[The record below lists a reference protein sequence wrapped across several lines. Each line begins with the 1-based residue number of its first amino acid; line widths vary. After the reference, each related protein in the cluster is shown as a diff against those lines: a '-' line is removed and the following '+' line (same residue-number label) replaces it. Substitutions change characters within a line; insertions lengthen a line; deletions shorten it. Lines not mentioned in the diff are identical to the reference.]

1 LEFNQVEKHYRGR
14 VKPDRRASL
23 VKAPALARRR
33 QPMSES
39 VPQIYVVDDDVSV
52 REAVGGLI
60 RSAGLRVRTFASA
73 QEMLASLRM
82 ELPSCL
88 VLDIQL
94 PDINGFELQQELAT
108 KDIQIPI
115 IFLTGHGDIPM
126 SVRAI
131 KAGAVEF
138 LTKPFDDEY
147 LLEAIRSAIARDNK
161 NEQSPGR
168 IAKGYFEKLTGTV
181 EASRAVP
188 NQRETVI
195 SSHLNGSGKA
205 VVAFGEIIGQSKAWR
220 QIIRQIEMVAPTDA
234 TVLVLG
240 ETGTGKELIARE
252 LHRRSRRKGKPL
264 VRVNC
269 ACIPKD
275 LYESEFFGHARGAFT
290 SAVKDRIGRFEAA
303 AGGTLFLDEIGEIP
317 LELQSKLLRVL
328 QEKCY
333 ERVGEERTRRAD
345 VRIVAATNRDLKKEV
360 AAGRFREDLYYRLNV
375 FPMKVVP
382 LRDRKEDIPLLAT
395 HFIEMSVKELGC
407 PKPRL
412 TRAGIETLQS
422 YDWPGNIREL
432 RNVIERAAIF
442 AQGGALDFDL
452 PVIGV
457 DLTSFGSEDG
467 VEVESEYLTDAEM
480 RRRERENLF
489 AVLQKTGWK
498 IKGVDG
504 AAELLGLKPTTLI
517 SRIEKMGL
525 KRPALTDRD
534 LQSHPF
540 ACPA

>member
-1 LEFNQVEKHYRGR
+1 MNENNPLVCVIDDESSIRE
-14 VKPDRRASL
+14 SL
-23 VKAPALARRR
+23 SSL
-33 QPMSES
+33 
-39 VPQIYVVDDDVSV
+39 
-52 REAVGGLI
+52 L
-60 RSAGLRVRTFASA
+60 RSAGLKVQAFSSA
-73 QEMLASLRM
+73 QEFLASAPLAA
-82 ELPSCL
+82 LSCL
-88 VLDIQL
+88 VLDVRL
-94 PDINGFELQQELAT
+94 PGISGLDLQQELVS

-115 IFLTGHGDIPM
+115 IFITGHGDVPM

-131 KAGAVEF
+131 KAGAIEF

-161 NEQSPGR
+161 NERSPGR
-168 IAKGYFEKLTGTV
+168 MAKERFEERIGTDR
-181 EASRAVP
+181 ASRAVL
-188 NQRETVI
+188 NQPEIVI
-195 SSHLNGSGKA
+195 SSRLNGNGKA
-205 VVAFGEIIGQSKAWR
+205 AVAFGEIIGQSRAWR
-220 QIIRQIEMVAPTDA
+220 QITKQTEMVAPTDA

-252 LHRRSRRKGKPL
+252 LHRRSRRKDKPL
-264 VRVNC
+264 VWVNC
-269 ACIPKD
+269 ACIPKE

-290 SAVKDRIGRFEAA
+290 SAVKDRVGRFEAA

-375 FPMKVVP
+375 FPIKVLP
-382 LRDRKEDIPLLAT
+382 LRDRKDDIPLLASY
-395 HFIEMSVKELGC
+395 FIETSVKELGC
-407 PKPRL
+407 PRPRL
-412 TRAGIETLQS
+412 TTAGIETLQA

-452 PVIGV
+452 PVSGSSGGV
-457 DLTSFGSEDG
+457 TFSGLEHGDEAEAAF
-467 VEVESEYLTDAEM
+467 LTDAEI

-489 AVLQKTGWK
+489 VVLQKTDWK

-525 KRPALTDRD
+525 QRPA
-534 LQSHPF
+534 
-540 ACPA
+540 

>member
-1 LEFNQVEKHYRGR
+1 
-14 VKPDRRASL
+14 
-23 VKAPALARRR
+23 
-33 QPMSES
+33 MSEAVS
-39 VPQIYVVDDDVSV
+39 QIYVVDDDVSV
-52 REAVGGLI
+52 REAVESLI
-60 RSAGLRVRTFASA
+60 RSAGLSVKTFSSA
-73 QEMLASLRM
+73 QEILASLRK
-82 ELPSCL
+82 EVPSCL
-88 VLDIQL
+88 VLDIEL

-131 KAGAVEF
+131 KAGALEF
-138 LTKPFDDEY
+138 LTKPFEDEY
-147 LLEAIRSAIARDNK
+147 LLEAIRKAIAPDRKGDRLGERIVGESRD
-161 NEQSPGR
+161 ER
-168 IAKGYFEKLTGTV
+168 
-181 EASRAVP
+181 EANTASMAIPDQPEIVLSRQFHGNRKVA
-188 NQRETVI
+188 E
-195 SSHLNGSGKA
+195 
-205 VVAFGEIIGQSKAWR
+205 AFGEIIGQSRAR
-220 QIIRQIEMVAPTDA
+220 QQIISEIQIVAPTDA
-234 TVLVLG
+234 TVLILG

-252 LHRRSRRKGKPL
+252 LHRHSRRRDKPL

-269 ACIPKD
+269 ACIPKE

-303 AGGTLFLDEIGEIP
+303 ARGTLFLDEIGEIP

-345 VRIVAATNRDLKKEV
+345 VRIIAATNRDLKKEV
-360 AAGRFREDLYYRLNV
+360 AAGRFREDLYYRLDV
-375 FPMKVVP
+375 FPVKVAP
-382 LRDRKEDIPLLAT
+382 LRDRKEDIPLLAA
-395 HFIEMSVKELGC
+395 HFIELSVKELGC
-407 PKPRL
+407 PRPRL
-412 TRAGIETLQS
+412 TRAGIEALQA
-422 YDWPGNIREL
+422 YHWPGNIREL

-442 AQGGALDFDL
+442 AGGGALDFDL
-452 PVIGV
+452 PVTHF
-457 DLTSFGSEDG
+457 DRTSFELEDG
-467 VEVESEYLTDAEM
+467 DEIEQEYATDAEM

-525 KRPALTDRD
+525 KRPA
-534 LQSHPF
+534 
-540 ACPA
+540 

>member
-1 LEFNQVEKHYRGR
+1 MNENNPLVCVIDDESSIRE
-14 VKPDRRASL
+14 SL
-23 VKAPALARRR
+23 SSL
-33 QPMSES
+33 
-39 VPQIYVVDDDVSV
+39 
-52 REAVGGLI
+52 L
-60 RSAGLRVRTFASA
+60 RSAGLKVQAFSSA
-73 QEMLASLRM
+73 QEFLASAPLAA
-82 ELPSCL
+82 LSCL
-88 VLDIQL
+88 VLDVRL
-94 PDINGFELQQELAT
+94 PGISGLDLQQELVS

-115 IFLTGHGDIPM
+115 IFITGHGDVPM

-131 KAGAVEF
+131 KAGAIEF

-161 NEQSPGR
+161 NERSPGR
-168 IAKGYFEKLTGTV
+168 MAKERFEERIGTDR
-181 EASRAVP
+181 ASRAVL
-188 NQRETVI
+188 NQPEIVI
-195 SSHLNGSGKA
+195 SSRLNGNGKA
-205 VVAFGEIIGQSKAWR
+205 AVAFGEIIGQSRAWR
-220 QIIRQIEMVAPTDA
+220 QITKQTEMVAPTDA

-252 LHRRSRRKGKPL
+252 LHRRSRRKDKPL

-269 ACIPKD
+269 ACIPKE

-290 SAVKDRIGRFEAA
+290 SAVKDRVGRFEAA

-375 FPMKVVP
+375 FPIKVLP
-382 LRDRKEDIPLLAT
+382 LRDRKDDIPLLASY
-395 HFIEMSVKELGC
+395 FIETSVKELGC
-407 PKPRL
+407 PRPRL
-412 TRAGIETLQS
+412 TTAGIETLQA

-452 PVIGV
+452 PVSGSSGGV
-457 DLTSFGSEDG
+457 TFSGLEHGDEAEAAF
-467 VEVESEYLTDAEM
+467 LTDAEI

-489 AVLQKTGWK
+489 VVLQKTDWK

-525 KRPALTDRD
+525 QRPA
-534 LQSHPF
+534 
-540 ACPA
+540 